1 MKCHP
6 SLSGSGTQLSCK
18 SSVAYCADFGILHL
32 RCDDELRVEIVGR
45 FLFCQGTTD
54 RLVTLAQSKSAD
66 EALEREMAL
75 KC

>member
-1 MKCHP
+1 MKG
-6 SLSGSGTQLSCK
+6 GSVEQ
-18 SSVAYCADFGILHL
+18 YCDG
-32 RCDDELRVEIVGR
+32 VS
-45 FLFCQGTTD
+45 